1 MFPTES
7 MCEVKGGRFASI
19 DMEQIS
25 EKVSAEGYGSMR
37 IQTVKHA
44 YVKARKR
51 FSIPQS

>member
-1 MFPTES
+1 MY
-7 MCEVKGGRFASI
+7 EVKGGRFASI

-44 YVKARKR
+44 YVKAKVELKR
-51 FSIPQS
+51 FSIPHP